1 MYVFQVSIIELYYG
15 GVNMFDVDY
24 EQFIRERI
32 GILRVQKNVSARD
45 MSLSIGQ
52 SENYINMIENGRS
65 LPSMTVFL
73 YICDYFGIEPKDFFD
88 TGNNQPTII
97 KDIVEELKKLEYD
110 QLVSIL
116 TLIKNF
122 IKEK

>member
-1 MYVFQVSIIELYYG
+1 MEAL
-15 GVNMFDVDY
+15 NMFDVDY

-73 YICDYFGIEPKDFFD
+73 YICDYFEIEPKDFFD
-88 TGNNQPTII
+88 TGNNQPAII
-97 KDIVEELKKLEYD
+97 KDIVEELRKLEYD